1 MNKIDINKR
10 IGVLLCTTLVAMAAN
25 AQKMTTQNEKVDC
38 GQIVYLH
45 PVTAEFQMKN
55 DGNRSLI
62 INDVKKSCGCTDVSY
77 PKTSIPAGDSFVV
90 KMTYDAKQMGT
101 FHKQLLLYTN
111 ASEEPCLLTMQ
122 GKVVEKV
129 SDFAGSYDYMLGA
142 VKSDAQDVEFDDV
155 NRGDRPV
162 QRIHIF
168 NPTESAMEPVVM
180 HLPSYLTA
188 QVSPSRLGPHRSGEV
203 VLKLDS
209 KKLHDFGL
217 NQTSIYLGERPG
229 DKISSE
235 KEISVSA
242 VLLPGFEEMTSSQ
255 KAQAPK
261 VALSTST
268 LDLGSF
274 NGKKKRKGEVI
285 LTNQGKSNLEI
296 RSMQMFTEGLQVSL
310 GKRTI
315 KPGESVKLKV
325 TAIAAMLKKQR
336 SRTPRVLMITNDP
349 DHAKVVVRIQ
359 VKK

>member
-1 MNKIDINKR
+1 M
-10 IGVLLCTTLVAMAAN
+10 
-25 AQKMTTQNEKVDC
+25 
-38 GQIVYLH
+38 
-45 PVTAEFQMKN
+45 
-55 DGNRSLI
+55 
-62 INDVKKSCGCTDVSY
+62 
-77 PKTSIPAGDSFVV
+77 
-90 KMTYDAKQMGT
+90 
-101 FHKQLLLYTN
+101 
-111 ASEEPCLLTMQ
+111 
-122 GKVVEKV
+122 
-129 SDFAGSYDYMLGA
+129 
-142 VKSDAQDVEFDDV
+142 
-155 NRGDRPV
+155 
-162 QRIHIF
+162 
-168 NPTESAMEPVVM
+168 
-180 HLPSYLTA
+180 TA

-203 VLKLDS
+203 VLTLDS

-235 KEISVSA
+235 REISVSA

-274 NGKKKRKGEVI
+274 NGKKKLKGEVI

-310 GKRTI
+310 GKRTF

-325 TAIAAMLKKQR
+325 TAIAAILKKQR

-349 DHAKVVVRIQ
+349 DHAKVVVKIQ